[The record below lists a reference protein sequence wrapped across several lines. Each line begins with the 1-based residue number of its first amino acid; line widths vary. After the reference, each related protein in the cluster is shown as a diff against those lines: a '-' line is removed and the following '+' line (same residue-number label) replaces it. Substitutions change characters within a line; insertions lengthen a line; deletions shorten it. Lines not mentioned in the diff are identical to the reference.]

1 MKTTHFDTAKW
12 KENNQELAVDR
23 TIFAFERTAL
33 AYFRTGT
40 TFLIA
45 SLTLIKLFEEVYM
58 NIFGLLLLPA
68 AAYMYI
74 LGVQKFNELNS
85 SVKSSN

>member
-1 MKTTHFDTAKW
+1 M
-12 KENNQELAVDR
+12 DR
-23 TIFAFERTAL
+23 TVFAFERTAL

-45 SLTLIKLFEEVYM
+45 ALTLIKLFDEAYM
-58 NIFGLLLLPA
+58 NFFGLVLLPA

-74 LGVQKFNELNS
+74 LGVQKFNELNHF
-85 SVKSSN
+85 VQRK